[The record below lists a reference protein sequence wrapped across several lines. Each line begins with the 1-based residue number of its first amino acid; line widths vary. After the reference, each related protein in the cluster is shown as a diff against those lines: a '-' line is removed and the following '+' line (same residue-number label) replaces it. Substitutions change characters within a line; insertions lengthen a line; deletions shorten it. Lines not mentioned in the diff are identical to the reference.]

1 MERLGHSA
9 TYDAGRWLGMLG
21 ELLGVVV
28 EAVVIPC
35 DPLTQVALWIK
46 EKNEELGC
54 IGPGIPP
61 MGTWGKW

>member
-1 MERLGHSA
+1 
-9 TYDAGRWLGMLG
+9 MLG